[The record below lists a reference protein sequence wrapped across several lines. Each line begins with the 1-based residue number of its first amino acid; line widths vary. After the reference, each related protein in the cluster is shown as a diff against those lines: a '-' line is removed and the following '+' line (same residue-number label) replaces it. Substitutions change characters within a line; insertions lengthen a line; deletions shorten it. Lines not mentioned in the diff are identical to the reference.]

1 MFSKT
6 PPPPASSPELDES
19 ALITAAV
26 LVVLTIAALY
36 FSNKA
41 AMPPLKTPKELAA
54 AKALR
59 SKLSDPALLVEF
71 GDADYEAVRTGA
83 TWDPKLLKPRKK
95 GDNAAR
101 VWSSVTHGTETW
113 NMDAAGV
120 PSAIC
125 RCATVADVQAVVKHA
140 AAIQL
145 QHTLCVAGGRHSHL
159 SMLDDALVLDLS
171 PMRDCVG
178 TTF

>member
-1 MFSKT
+1 MFSK
-6 PPPPASSPELDES
+6 PPPPPPSSPELDES

-71 GDADYEAVRTGA
+71 GASA
-83 TWDPKLLKPRKK
+83 
-95 GDNAAR
+95 
-101 VWSSVTHGTETW
+101 
-113 NMDAAGV
+113 AAG
-120 PSAIC
+120 P
-125 RCATVADVQAVVKHA
+125 
-140 AAIQL
+140 
-145 QHTLCVAGGRHSHL
+145 HL
-159 SMLDDALVLDLS
+159 RRAY
-171 PMRDCVG
+171 PTAPG
-178 TTF
+178 F